1 MNTFKE
7 RDLKRSIN
15 RMRKNKTMRP
25 TIAIDTKAN
34 TTHACNDS
42 FIDVIVVIRKF
53 ILRTKLIYI
62 NV

>member
-42 FIDVIVVIRKF
+42 FIVVVVVITKF
-53 ILRTKLIYI
+53 VLRTKLIYI
-62 NV
+62 